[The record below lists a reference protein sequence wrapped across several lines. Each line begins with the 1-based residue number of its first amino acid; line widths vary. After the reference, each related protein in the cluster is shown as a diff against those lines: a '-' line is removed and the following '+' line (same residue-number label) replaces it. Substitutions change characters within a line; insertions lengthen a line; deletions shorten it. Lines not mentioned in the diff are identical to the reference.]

1 MAGVFLGCSREF
13 PLEKAVAF
21 CLALTKDKG
30 GGDGR
35 GDRNVFKAPG
45 GSNPALTGHWR

>member
-1 MAGVFLGCSREF
+1 MAGHILGCSREF

-21 CLALTKDKG
+21 CPALTEDKG

-35 GDRNVFKAPG
+35 GYGNMLKAPG
-45 GSNPALTGHWR
+45 GP